1 MVAPPPP
8 ALLLRNRHEAQGRLV
23 RRPGMRDRIAH
34 TGPRAQG
41 MRCAPRASASA
52 PKTTETLFLLRN
64 NSSYCL
70 TPTCGE
76 NSLGLPPHR
85 LTRSKRANLNLG
97 LTPTHYFRNL
107 TDAEIFGLL
116 QYHHGPIFRTKCV

>member
-1 MVAPPPP
+1 MLAPPPS
-8 ALLLRNRHEAQGRLV
+8 ALLTRNRHEARERSV

-34 TGPRAQG
+34 TGPRGQG

-52 PKTTETLFLLRN
+52 AKTTETLFWLRN

-85 LTRSKRANLNLG
+85 LTGAKRANLNLG
-97 LTPTHYFRNL
+97 LTPAHYFRNL
-107 TDAEIFGLL
+107 T
-116 QYHHGPIFRTKCV
+116 RS